1 MKLQQ
6 LRYVLEVVRHDLNV
20 TAAAN
25 DLYTS
30 QSGVSR
36 QIRLLEDE
44 LGVDIFV
51 RRGKHFSRVT
61 PAGRLIVE
69 KAEAVWREVEAIKGV
84 ADEYRHQSRGIL
96 SVATT
101 HTQVRY
107 ALPGPF
113 AALRESY
120 PDLNLRIRQG
130 STEQIGAMASSGEV
144 DFAIAPEAM
153 DHFPELVMMPCYS
166 WNRCAVVPRQ
176 HPLAQR
182 KRIEREDLESHPIIT
197 YDAGFRERLPLLGSA
212 SESAPEDAS
221 EDDDNL
227 NIVMSAVDT
236 DVIKRYARL
245 GFGVGLIASMA
256 FEPEEDADLVAIDVG
271 HLFQPSTVY
280 IGCRR
285 ATFLRQYMIDFVGL
299 FAPHL
304 TPDLINAAFA
314 APSPAACAKLFEQI
328 ELPQR

>member
-6 LRYVLEVVRHDLNV
+6 LRYLVEVVKHDLNV

-25 DLYTS
+25 HLFTS
-30 QSGVSR
+30 QPGVSK

-44 LGVDIFV
+44 LGVDIFE
-51 RRGKHFSRVT
+51 RRGKHFTLVT
-61 PAGRLIVE
+61 PAGQLIID
-69 KAEAVWREVEAIKGV
+69 KAERILGEVEAIKGI
-84 ADEYRHQSRGIL
+84 ADEYRQQSRGTL

-101 HTQVRY
+101 HTQVRH

-113 AALRESY
+113 AALRDAY
-120 PDLNLRIRQG
+120 PNLNLRIRQG
-130 STEQIGAMASSGEV
+130 STEQIGTMASSGEV

-153 DHFPELVMMPCYS
+153 DHYPDLVMMPCYC
-166 WNRCAVVPRQ
+166 WNRCAVVPRG
-176 HPLAQR
+176 HRLAQR
-182 KRIEREDLESHPIIT
+182 ERLRREDLEAHPVIT
-197 YDAGFRERLPLLGSA
+197 YDAGFRERLPLLERRA
-212 SESAPEDAS
+212 E
-221 EDDDNL
+221 EDDDNDDD
-227 NIVMSAVDT
+227 IHVVMSAVDT
-236 DVIKRYARL
+236 DVIKRYVRL
-245 GFGVGLIASMA
+245 GFGVGIIASMA
-256 FEPEEDADLVAIDVG
+256 FDAEDDEDLVAIDAS

-304 TPDLINAAFA
+304 TPERIQAAFD
-314 APSPAACAKLFEQI
+314 APSPAARAELFADI

>member
-6 LRYVLEVVRHDLNV
+6 LLYVLEVVKHDLNV
-20 TAAAN
+20 TAAA
-25 DLYTS
+25 DHLYTS
-30 QSGVSR
+30 QPGMSK

-44 LGVDIFV
+44 LGADIFE
-51 RRGKHFSRVT
+51 RRGKQLLRVT

-69 KAEAVWREVEAIKGV
+69 KAETVLREVTAIKGI
-84 ADEYRHQSRGIL
+84 ADEYRNQARGTL
-96 SVATT
+96 RVATT

-107 ALPGPF
+107 ALPSAF
-113 AALRESY
+113 AALRGAY
-120 PDLNLRIRQG
+120 PELDLQIRQG
-130 STEQIGAMASSGEV
+130 STAQIGAMASSGEV

-166 WNRCAVVPRQ
+166 WNRCAVVPRA
-176 HPLAQR
+176 HELADCQR
-182 KRIEREDLESHPIIT
+182 LALEDLEAHPVIT
-197 YDAGFRERLPLLGSA
+197 YDAGFLERLPLV
-212 SESAPEDAS
+212 DVVDH
-221 EDDDNL
+221 DDQDN
-227 NIVMSAVDT
+227 IHVVMSAVDT
-236 DVIKRYARL
+236 DVIKRYVRL
-245 GFGVGLIASMA
+245 GFGVGIIASMA
-256 FEPEEDADLVAIDVG
+256 FEPEQDADLVAIDAA

-304 TPDLINAAFA
+304 TPELVEEAFA
-314 APSPAACAKLFEQI
+314 AAPDDRAKLFERI